1 MSVISPMKHSRIAK
15 LLVPA
20 ALALAIA
27 PAAFA
32 QDGTSAADKRVSVV
46 AGYSMVE
53 PTRNPEIGGTR
64 TQFDGEGTPTLGVT
78 YHITDNWGVEAWA
91 ADSYGQRVNAGGGK
105 VGSVDAQPYS
115 VSGQY
120 RFGTAESTIR
130 PFVGLGYHETN
141 YDNETAT
148 PAGDR
153 VGIETAKGAVA
164 TVGVDANISPT
175 WFARADARYFQ
186 ADSDV
191 KVNGVKAGDAKLDPV
206 VLGVGIGARF

>member
-1 MSVISPMKHSRIAK
+1 MSRISPITRI
-15 LLVPA
+15 LIPA
-20 ALALAIA
+20 ALALAVA

-32 QDGTSAADKRVSVV
+32 QDSAADKRVSVV

-53 PTRNPEIGGTR
+53 PTRNPEIAGVR
-64 TQFDGEGTPTLGVT
+64 TEFDGEGTPTLGVT

-105 VGSVDAQPYS
+105 VGSVKAQPYS
-115 VSGQY
+115 LSGQY
-120 RFGTAESTIR
+120 RFGTPDSTIR

-141 YDNETAT
+141 YDNESAT

-164 TVGVDANISPT
+164 TVGMDVNITPT

-191 KVNGVKAGDAKLDPV
+191 EINGVKAGDAKLDPV

>member
-1 MSVISPMKHSRIAK
+1 MSPMKI
-15 LLVPA
+15 LIPA
-20 ALALAIA
+20 ALAVAIS

-32 QDGTSAADKRVSVV
+32 QDAGTSADKRVSVV

-53 PTRNPEIGGTR
+53 PTRNPEIAGSR
-64 TQFDGEGTPTLGVT
+64 TEFAGEGTPTLGVT

-91 ADSYGQRVNAGGGK
+91 ADSYGQRVTANGAK

-115 VSGQY
+115 LSGQY
-120 RFGTAESTIR
+120 RFGTRESTLR

-141 YDNETAT
+141 YDNEAPTA
-148 PAGDR
+148 AGDR
-153 VGIETAKGAVA
+153 VGVETAKGAVA
-164 TVGVDANISPT
+164 TVGVDVNISPS

-191 KVNGVKAGDAKLDPV
+191 EINGAKAGDAKLDPV

>member
-1 MSVISPMKHSRIAK
+1 MSRISPIAK
-15 LLVPA
+15 ILAPA

-32 QDGTSAADKRVSVV
+32 QDATPDKRVSVV
-46 AGYSMVE
+46 AGYSLVE
-53 PTRNPEIGGTR
+53 PTHNPELAGTR

-91 ADSYGQRVNAGGGK
+91 SNGYGQRVNADGGK

-115 VSGQY
+115 ISGQY
-120 RFGTAESTIR
+120 RFGTQESTVR

-141 YDNETAT
+141 YDDETLLG
-148 PAGDR
+148 GDR
-153 VGIETAKGAVA
+153 VGVETAKGAVA
-164 TVGVDANISPT
+164 TVGMDVNISPT

-186 ADSDV
+186 ADSDL

-206 VLGVGIGARF
+206 MVGVGIGARF

>member
-1 MSVISPMKHSRIAK
+1 MSRIAPITK
-15 LLVPA
+15 ILVPA

-32 QDGTSAADKRVSVV
+32 QDNAPDKRVSVT
-46 AGYSMVE
+46 AGYSLVE
-53 PTRNPEIGGTR
+53 PTRNPEIAGAR

-91 ADSYGQRVNAGGGK
+91 ADSYGQRVNTAAGK
-105 VGSVDAQPYS
+105 AGSVDAQPYS
-115 VSGQY
+115 LSGQY
-120 RFGTAESTIR
+120 RFGTSDSTVR

-141 YDNETAT
+141 YDSETPTA
-148 PAGDR
+148 AGQR
-153 VGIETAKGAVA
+153 VGVETAKGGVA
-164 TVGVDANISPT
+164 TVGMDVNISPT

-191 KVNGVKAGDAKLDPV
+191 HIDGVKAGDAKLDPV
-206 VLGVGIGARF
+206 MVGVGIGARF

>member
-1 MSVISPMKHSRIAK
+1 MSRISPIAK
-15 LLVPA
+15 ILVPA

-32 QDGTSAADKRVSVV
+32 QDGVSAADKRVSVV

-53 PTRNPEIGGTR
+53 PTRNPEIAGTR
-64 TQFDGEGTPTLGVT
+64 TEFDGEGTATLGVT

-91 ADSYGQRVNAGGGK
+91 ADSYGQRVNGPAGK

-115 VSGQY
+115 ISGQY
-120 RFGTAESTIR
+120 RFGTPESTVR

-141 YDNETAT
+141 YDNETTT

-153 VGIETAKGAVA
+153 VGVETAKGAVA
-164 TVGVDANISPT
+164 TVGMDVNITPT

-191 KVNGVKAGDAKLDPV
+191 NINGVKAGDAKLDPV
-206 VLGVGIGARF
+206 VVGVGVGARF

>member
-1 MSVISPMKHSRIAK
+1 MSPMKFLI
-15 LLVPA
+15 PA
-20 ALALAIA
+20 ALAIA
-27 PAAFA
+27 ATPVAFA
-32 QDGTSAADKRVSVV
+32 QDAGDTADKRVSVV

-53 PTRNPEIGGTR
+53 PTRNPEIAGTR
-64 TQFDGEGTPTLGVT
+64 TEFEGEGTPTLGVT

-115 VSGQY
+115 LSGQY
-120 RFGTAESTIR
+120 RFGTPDSTIR

-141 YDNETAT
+141 YDNESAT
-148 PAGDR
+148 PTGDR

-164 TVGVDANISPT
+164 TVGMDVNITPT

-191 KVNGVKAGDAKLDPV
+191 KINGVDAGEAKLDPV
-206 VLGVGIGARF
+206 VLGVGVGARF